1 MIPPALMAS
10 TASHARTIL
19 KRKLKD
25 MEEKLTQAT
34 ALNLASLSLVCL
46 HLFMQRSMHISVL
59 LLLVHPHLQLRRCSM
74 MLMIV
79 ARLQ

>member
-46 HLFMQRSMHISVL
+46 HLFMQRSMNISV

-74 MLMIV
+74 MLVIV

>member
-46 HLFMQRSMHISVL
+46 HLFMQRSMNISV